1 MIPSLLLSKQDQA
14 KMYNNTESS
23 NEEILDRSAPK
34 TSGSPLQNSAS
45 PDQQENSEPLN
56 TGCVDEESSAP
67 EKVKDRGAEF
77 ESFYVN
83 PEFACSIP
91 IGEIGAM
98 LLAWKTE
105 LQTIPL
111 KRVGGSHGNE
121 EDAASTADTEATT
134 VRGSV
139 NSEDGHECEFLSGAL
154 ATSYAPDSTNTA
166 DAIARTKVNDVS
178 LPLRKRPKVTQS
190 QS

>member
-1 MIPSLLLSKQDQA
+1 MIPSLLLSKQDQVR
-14 KMYNNTESS
+14 MYDNTESP
-23 NEEILDRSAPK
+23 NKENLDRSAPK

-45 PDQQENSEPLN
+45 PDQQENSVPAN
-56 TGCVDEESSAP
+56 MGRVDEEPSVP
-67 EKVKDRGAEF
+67 ENVEDRGAEF

-83 PEFACSIP
+83 PEFACGIP
-91 IGEIGAM
+91 IGEIGAA
-98 LLAWKTE
+98 LLAWKTKLE
-105 LQTIPL
+105 TIQL

-121 EDAASTADTEATT
+121 EDTASTADTEATT
-134 VRGSV
+134 IRGSV
-139 NSEDGHECEFLSGAL
+139 NSEDGHECEFLSGAS

-166 DAIARTKVNDVS
+166 DAIARIKVDDVS